1 MKLEPKGNWIQV
13 DSAVDNKGGE
23 MESALV
29 ALPDDYKPAE
39 KSYKAVSVAEDPQ
52 QEYKEGDI
60 VVVPTHI
67 IREVE
72 IRDNKFYLVER
83 NHIMAVVSA
92 E

>member
-1 MKLEPKGNWIQV
+1 MKLDPKGNWIQV
-13 DSAVDNKGGE
+13 GLTFDRE
-23 MESALV
+23 EEESTLI

-39 KSYKAVSVAEDPQ
+39 KPYKVVSVDGDPQ

-60 VVVPTHI
+60 IVVPTHI

-83 NHIMAVVSA
+83 NHVMAVVSA